1 MTRLGSFS
9 FTPTSHNYQFY
20 DVNSGFT
27 RLIMETKYVLHSLL
41 SPHFSFHNDRTMPT
55 VAFLVKKKKLGS
67 FTVSHPLVKFQN
79 KAIQKLFTRR
89 FA

>member
-9 FTPTSHNYQFY
+9 FPLTSHNYHFY
-20 DVNSGFT
+20 DVNSGLT

-55 VAFLVKKKKLGS
+55 VAFLVRKNWAL
-67 FTVSHPLVKFQN
+67 FQFPTPLLKFKN
-79 KAIQKLFTRR
+79 KAIQLFIL
-89 FA
+89 